1 MRCDDRFDFFTFH
14 HHTIEKGDMTKRKH
28 EPADDDRGKDKRR
41 RLPRTRQCTA
51 TGSVCAR
58 NMYVASGIEKDDS
71 SDEDYIM
78 KGISEPEEAIAIDE
92 FDVER
97 APG

>member
-1 MRCDDRFDFFTFH
+1 
-14 HHTIEKGDMTKRKH
+14 
-28 EPADDDRGKDKRR
+28 
-41 RLPRTRQCTA
+41 
-51 TGSVCAR
+51 
-58 NMYVASGIEKDDS
+58 MYVASGIEKDDS

-97 APG
+97 APVTNDA